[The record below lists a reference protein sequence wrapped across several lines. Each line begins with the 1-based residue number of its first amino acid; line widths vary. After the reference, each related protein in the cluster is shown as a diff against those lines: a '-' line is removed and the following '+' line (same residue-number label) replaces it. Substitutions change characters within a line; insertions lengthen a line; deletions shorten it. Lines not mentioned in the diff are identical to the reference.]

1 MISTHSRKIKAM
13 IVDDEP
19 PGRRNLRALLKNVPD
34 IELVKEC
41 GDGRDAVTQIRALE
55 PDLVFLDVQM
65 PEMDGFEVL
74 EQLAGQPLPVIVFV
88 TAYDRYALKAF
99 EVSALDYLLKPFDDA
114 RFHKALAQA
123 RRQIEQ
129 QDASEL
135 GRKLL
140 TLMGTREVKADGP
153 PTPRYLTRLMV
164 KTAGRVIFIRAEE
177 IDWIEAYDNYV
188 RLHVAGKAHLL
199 RQTMSELEAALNP
212 AQFARIHRSTI
223 VNLDRVKELHPHF
236 NGEHLV
242 ILHDGTEL
250 KLSRSRRD
258 WLEQWLGAGAG

>member
-1 MISTHSRKIKAM
+1 MTASPARRIKAI

-19 PGRRNLRALLKNVPD
+19 PARRNLRALLKGVPD

-41 GDGRDAVTQIRALE
+41 GNGREAVSSIRALE

-65 PEMDGFEVL
+65 PEMNGFEVL
-74 EQLAGQPLPVIVFV
+74 EQLTDLPLPMIIFV
-88 TAYDRYALKAF
+88 TAYDQYALKAF

-114 RFHKALAQA
+114 RFHKALSQA

-140 TLMGTREVKADGP
+140 TLMGGRGDQQDS
-153 PTPRYLTRLMV
+153 PRYLSRFMV
-164 KTAGRVIFIRAEE
+164 KTSGRVIFIRVEE

-188 RLHVAGKAHLL
+188 RLHVGGKAHLL
-199 RQTMSELEAALNP
+199 RQTMNDLEATLNP
-212 AQFARIHRSTI
+212 KQFARIHRSTI
-223 VNLDRVKELHPHF
+223 VNMDRVKELHPHF
-236 NGEHLV
+236 NEHTVL
-242 ILHDGTEL
+242 LLDGTEL
-250 KLSRSRRD
+250 KLSRTRKD
-258 WLEQWLGAGAG
+258 WLEQWLGKTMDV

>member
-1 MISTHSRKIKAM
+1 MNNANSRKIKAI

-19 PGRRNLRALLKNVPD
+19 PARRNLRALLKGVPD

-41 GDGRDAVTQIRALE
+41 GNGRDAVSCIRSLQ

-65 PEMDGFEVL
+65 PELDGFEAL
-74 EQLAGQPLPVIVFV
+74 ENLAGHPLPIIIFV
-88 TAYDRYALKAF
+88 TAYDQYALKAF

-140 TLMGTREVKADGP
+140 TLLGAREVKADAP
-153 PTPRYLTRLMV
+153 PRYLTRLMV

-177 IDWIEAYDNYV
+177 IDWIEAYDNYI
-188 RLHVAGKAHLL
+188 RLHVGGKAHLL
-199 RQTMSELEAALNP
+199 RQTMNELEAALNP
-212 AQFARIHRSTI
+212 EQFARIHRSTI
-223 VNLDRVKELHPHF
+223 VNLDCVKELRAHF

-242 ILHDGTEL
+242 ILQDGTEL
-250 KLSRSRRD
+250 KLSRSRKE
-258 WLEQWLGAGAG
+258 WLEQRLGAGAGY

>member
-1 MISTHSRKIKAM
+1 MTSPHSRKIKTI

-19 PGRRNLRALLKNVPD
+19 PARRNLRALLKNIPD

-41 GDGRDAVTQIRALE
+41 GNGREAISQIRALE

-74 EQLAGQPLPVIVFV
+74 EQLAGQPLPVIIFV
-88 TAYDRYALKAF
+88 TAYDQYAVKAF

-140 TLMGTREVKADGP
+140 TLLGTREVKADTP
-153 PTPRYLTRLMV
+153 PRCLTRLMV
-164 KTAGRVIFIRAEE
+164 KTAGRVLFIRADE
-177 IDWIEAYDNYV
+177 IDWIEAHDNYV
-188 RLHVAGKAHLL
+188 QLHVGGKTHLL

-236 NGEHLV
+236 NGEYLV

-250 KLSRSRRD
+250 KLSRGRKD
-258 WLEQWLGAGAG
+258 WLEQWLGAGTR

>member
-1 MISTHSRKIKAM
+1 MMSSTHSRKIKAI

-19 PGRRNLRALLKNVPD
+19 PARRNLRALLKGVPD

-41 GDGRDAVTQIRALE
+41 GNGRDAVSQIRALE
-55 PDLVFLDVQM
+55 PELVFLDVQM
-65 PEMDGFEVL
+65 PEMNGFEVL
-74 EQLAGQPLPVIVFV
+74 EQLSDRPLPVIIFV
-88 TAYDRYALKAF
+88 TAYDQYALKAF

-140 TLMGTREVKADGP
+140 TLIGTHELRPEA
-153 PTPRYLTRLMV
+153 PRYLTRLMV
-164 KTAGRVIFIRAEE
+164 KTAGRVIFIRTDE
-177 IDWIEAYDNYV
+177 IDWIEAYDNYL
-188 RLHVAGKAHLL
+188 RLHVGGKAHLL
-199 RQTMSELEAALNP
+199 RQTMNELEAALNP
-212 AQFARIHRSTI
+212 EQFARIHRSTI
-223 VNLDRVKELHPHF
+223 VNLDRVKEMLPHF

-250 KLSRSRRD
+250 KLSRSRKE
-258 WLEQWLGAGAG
+258 WLEQWLGTGAR

>member
-1 MISTHSRKIKAM
+1 MTGTHSKTIKT
-13 IVDDEP
+13 IVVDDEP
-19 PGRRNLRALLKNVPD
+19 PARRNLRALLKGASD
-34 IELVKEC
+34 IELIKEC
-41 GDGRDAVTQIRALE
+41 GNGRDAVSSIRALE

-74 EQLAGQPLPVIVFV
+74 EQLTDHPLPVIIFV
-88 TAYDRYALKAF
+88 TAYDQYALKAF

-114 RFHKALAQA
+114 RFDKALGQA

-140 TLMGTREVKADGP
+140 TLIGARDISVNA

-164 KTAGRVIFIRAEE
+164 KTAGRVVFIRADE

-188 RLHVAGKAHLL
+188 KLHVGGKAHLS
-199 RQTMSELEAALNP
+199 RETMSELESTLNP
-212 AQFARIHRSTI
+212 EHFARIHRSTI
-223 VNLDRVKELHPHF
+223 VNLDRVSELHPHF
-236 NGEHLV
+236 NEHLV
-242 ILHDGTEL
+242 VLHDGTEL
-250 KLSRSRRD
+250 KLSRTRKE
-258 WLEQWLGAGAG
+258 WLEHWIGKK